1 MLIFEPNVVV
11 IDDKPDEVKGIIDY
25 YRQQG
30 IGCKYFN
37 TDKVS
42 DDTYPDKTFSDVSI
56 VFLDLYF
63 SEGLNSFDAEL
74 CVDWIESII
83 PEKSFYILVIWTR
96 EIEHQQEILDLL
108 KKRHLL
114 PFKSITHNKTDFIS
128 PNPEKE
134 KYNFEKLMIEINSAL
149 DHTPA
154 LSEIGIWKRNIKS
167 ASNKVIGGLTK
178 VSDPE
183 IVSKKLQKVI
193 VGHGGTS
200 IIKEDEYR
208 KRDIL
213 FDALNQVL
221 ASNASDIKNLPEID
235 ENSVNLLYKNL
246 SQKSKQDVDKELN
259 SWFHFKLNEPSKD
272 MIVPGLVSIMK
283 NKLIK
288 KLYSISDDEKL
299 SKKLAN
305 QSPQNGVQVED
316 IVVVISRP
324 CDIAQKKSGK
334 NVKLLSGLKI
344 LKPYRYTEEN
354 IGKKDKEKYLGR
366 IHFIDTELPDSCKLY
381 DHLYFSEEE
390 PDIALLFDFRYV
402 FSVPVQVFIDKFE
415 NIKIFNKELL
425 SEIQVEYSSYSSRLG
440 ITQII

>member
-1 MLIFEPNVVV
+1 MLSFEPSIAFV
-11 IDDKPDEVKGIIDY
+11 DDKIDEVEGIIKR
-25 YRQQG
+25 YREQG
-30 IGCKYFN
+30 AGCIYFN
-37 TDKVS
+37 SHLTDGDNPPQKC
-42 DDTYPDKTFSDVSI
+42 YSDVSLI
-56 VFLDLYF
+56 FLDIYF
-63 SEGLNSFDAEL
+63 SSNFYDYNPEFCAGWVASL
-74 CVDWIESII
+74 I
-83 PEKSFYILVIWTR
+83 PERTFYTLVIWTTDKSKADEVLTELEKKKR
-96 EIEHQQEILDLL
+96 TPFCYLVKWKEQYRIPEGFDVDKLKQDIEEEL
-108 KKRHLL
+108 KK
-114 PFKSITHNKTDFIS
+114 
-128 PNPEKE
+128 
-134 KYNFEKLMIEINSAL
+134 
-149 DHTPA
+149 TPA
-154 LSEIGIWKRNIKS
+154 ISEIGIWKRNIKS

-183 IVSKKLQKVI
+183 IVNKKLQKII

-208 KRDIL
+208 KRDVL

-235 ENSVNLLYKNL
+235 GNSIDLLYKNL
-246 SQKSKQDVDKELN
+246 SPKNKQDVDKELN
-259 SWFHFKLNEPSKD
+259 SWFHFKLNEPSGEI
-272 MIVPGLVSIMK
+272 IVPGLVSKMK

-299 SKKLAN
+299 SKKLVN

-316 IVVVISRP
+316 IVVVITRP

-344 LKPYRYTEEN
+344 IKPYRYTADN

-366 IHFIDTELPDSCKLY
+366 IDFIDLDLPDSCKLY
-381 DHLYFSEEE
+381 DHLFLSEEE
-390 PDIALLFDFRYV
+390 PDVAFLFDFRYV
-402 FSVPVQVFIDKFE
+402 FSVPERIFISKFR

-425 SEIQVEYSSYSSRLG
+425 SEIQVEYASYSSRLG